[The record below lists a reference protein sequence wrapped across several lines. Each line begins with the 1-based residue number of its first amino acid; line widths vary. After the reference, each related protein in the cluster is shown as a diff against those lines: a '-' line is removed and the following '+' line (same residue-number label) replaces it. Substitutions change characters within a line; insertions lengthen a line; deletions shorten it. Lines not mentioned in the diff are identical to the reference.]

1 MVEEDVPDPFQRSF
15 VDDEEGGDLP
25 PLHLRRESMGR
36 ERMLTSAELNMKS
49 HLMESRPYSTSS
61 RSDQGRRSG
70 SGSGVSR
77 SGAQPRKEP
86 DSLSDSEVEGEGE
99 GGSQYFPGSGFF

>member
-1 MVEEDVPDPFQRSF
+1 MVEEDAPDPFQRSF
-15 VDDEEGGDLP
+15 VDDEEDGDLP
-25 PLHLRRESMGR
+25 PLHLRRESTGG

-61 RSDQGRRSG
+61 RSDQGRSG

-77 SGAQPRKEP
+77 SGTRPRKEP

-99 GGSQYFPGSGFF
+99 GGSQFFPGSGFF

>member
-1 MVEEDVPDPFQRSF
+1 M
-15 VDDEEGGDLP
+15 DDEEDGDLP
-25 PLHLRRESMGR
+25 PLHLRREGTSGG

-61 RSDQGRRSG
+61 RSDQGRSG

-77 SGAQPRKEP
+77 SRKEP